1 MFANSWSPRA
11 EERRACWI
19 RKAEEVASG
28 RNRTLSYDATIASPA
43 SHAYAVSVG
52 SVEGRH
58 EGIIALA
65 GRTPPGLDRG
75 DEYGLIKRQSQL
87 CLGHEYV
94 LEGVWDGEENLYL
107 GEDLGEENMV
117 SESHEYLTKPIDRE
131 AHHQLETV

>member
-1 MFANSWSPRA
+1 MGTCSQTRGVPRT

-43 SHAYAVSVG
+43 SHAYAVSAA

-58 EGIIALA
+58 EGIVALA
-65 GRTPPGLDRG
+65 GHTPPDLDRG

-87 CLGHEYV
+87 CLGHKYV
-94 LEGVWDGEENLYL
+94 LEGVWDREKNLYL
-107 GEDLGEENMV
+107 
-117 SESHEYLTKPIDRE
+117 RE
-131 AHHQLETV
+131 HLRRRLW